1 MEITNSEDHQ
11 KYLTIL
17 KAGKI
22 SQYFPIINDRYNRYI
37 NHYQPLS
44 THDIPIVNHH

>member
-17 KAGKI
+17 KAGKMI
-22 SQYFPIINDRYNRYI
+22 KYGIYFESQ
-37 NHYQPLS
+37 
-44 THDIPIVNHH
+44 